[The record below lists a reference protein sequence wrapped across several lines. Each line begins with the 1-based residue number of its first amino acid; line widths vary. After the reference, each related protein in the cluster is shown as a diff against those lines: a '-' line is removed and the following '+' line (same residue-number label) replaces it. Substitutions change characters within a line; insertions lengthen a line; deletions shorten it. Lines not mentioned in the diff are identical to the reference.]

1 MKSTD
6 LSSGLTAITLHLSA
20 WKGRVVSLFQPLFDE
35 NRWTELVTDK
45 ISKMD
50 EMAGGEE

>member
-6 LSSGLTAITLHLSA
+6 LSSWLTAVTLHLSA
-20 WKGRVVSLFQPLFDE
+20 LKGRVASLPQPLFDE
-35 NRWTELVTDK
+35 NRRTELVMDK